1 MSARTVLMLANGH
14 GIDLIDPQPAD
25 IDFASFAE
33 QLAKEARFNGA
44 TPGVAYSVAEHLV
57 RGADAIL
64 RTSGDRQLAAY
75 WSLHDAHEAVLK
87 DDTTPKK
94 RAIAE
99 LCAQQFGILAEHVL
113 ATFDRLTDRHD
124 AAIHAA
130 AGLPWPMPADMA
142 AQVKAWDLTLFV
154 TEWRDLMRARTH
166 PDWTPYR
173 DITPL
178 PETIRPWPWPFA
190 RLALQVRWRRLLP
203 ALAPIEQAV

>member
-1 MSARTVLMLANGH
+1 
-14 GIDLIDPQPAD
+14 
-25 IDFASFAE
+25 
-33 QLAKEARFNGA
+33 
-44 TPGVAYSVAEHLV
+44 VAYSVA
-57 RGADAIL
+57 
-64 RTSGDRQLAAY
+64 
-75 WSLHDAHEAVLK
+75 AHEAVLK

-113 ATFDRLTDRHD
+113 GAFDRLTDRHD

-130 AGLPWPMPADMA
+130 AGLPWPMPAELA
-142 AQVKAWDLTLFV
+142 AQVKAWDLIMLV
-154 TEWRDLMRARTH
+154 TEWRDLMGDRPH

-173 DITPL
+173 DVAPL
-178 PETIRPWPWPFA
+178 PETIRPWSWPFA

>member
-1 MSARTVLMLANGH
+1 MLTLANGH
-14 GIDLIDPQPAD
+14 GIDLLDPQPAD
-25 IDFASFAE
+25 VDFSSYAE

-57 RGADAIL
+57 RRIASAP

-94 RAIAE
+94 CAIAE
-99 LCAQQFGILAEHVL
+99 LCAQQLGILAEHVL
-113 ATFDRLTDRHD
+113 AAFDRLTDRHD

-130 AGLPWPMPADMA
+130 AGLPWPLPADVA
-142 AQVKAWDLTLFV
+142 AQVKAWDRTLFV
-154 TEWRDLMRARTH
+154 TEWRDLMGARAH

-173 DITPL
+173 DVAPL